1 MPTANNTG
9 LARLIPP
16 RKKLAFAL
24 LLLFLTFL
32 IMTVHIARISSALGC
47 LESIEVKGS
56 EPIEVQVVHS
66 FDRHFYPGQQTSL
79 MLTIRNEEHETCD
92 ITVTE
97 THTFP
102 EGVYMLA
109 RIGGFKYTFGEKFAI
124 KPSQTIPLN
133 ITIVAP
139 GDAGTGA
146 VKLTIMISTT
156 LQALSVTIS
165 PGSATLYVGQCQ
177 LFTSSVTGGASPYT
191 YQWYLNGAPVCG
203 ATKPTWTFIPTS
215 AGSYAVYV
223 KVTDSVGMKATS
235 NTATVTVNRRLSV
248 CISPSSVDMH
258 VGQSELFTSSVVGGT
273 PPYAYQWYLN
283 GAPVSGAT
291 NPTWTF
297 TPTSPGSYTVYVKVT
312 DSAGMEAKSNTVS
325 ARVKGN
331 NSAHGC
337 S

>member
-9 LARLIPP
+9 LARLILP

-32 IMTVHIARISSALGC
+32 IITVHIARISSALGC

-56 EPIEVQVVHS
+56 EPIEVQIVHS

-102 EGVYMLA
+102 QGVYMLA
-109 RIGGFKYTFGEKFAI
+109 SIGGFKYTFGDKFAI
-124 KPSQTIPLN
+124 KPSQATPLK

-139 GDAGTGA
+139 ADAATGA
-146 VKLTIMISTT
+146 IRLTITISTT
-156 LQALSVTIS
+156 LPAPSVTIS
-165 PGSATLYVGQCQ
+165 PSSATLYVGQCQ

-203 ATKPTWTFIPTS
+203 ATKPTWTF
-215 AGSYAVYV
+215 
-223 KVTDSVGMKATS
+223 
-235 NTATVTVNRRLSV
+235 
-248 CISPSSVDMH
+248 
-258 VGQSELFTSSVVGGT
+258 
-273 PPYAYQWYLN
+273 
-283 GAPVSGAT
+283 
-291 NPTWTF
+291 
-297 TPTSPGSYTVYVKVT
+297 TPTFAGSYTVYVKAT
-312 DSAGMEAKSNTVS
+312 DSAGMQATSNTASV
-325 ARVKGN
+325 RVRGK
-331 NSAHGC
+331 
-337 S
+337 